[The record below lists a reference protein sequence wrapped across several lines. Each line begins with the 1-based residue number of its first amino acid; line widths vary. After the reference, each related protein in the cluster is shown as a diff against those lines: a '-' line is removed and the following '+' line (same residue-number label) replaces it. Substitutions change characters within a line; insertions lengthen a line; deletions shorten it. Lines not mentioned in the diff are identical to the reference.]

1 MREVI
6 ISEREEGQRLDR
18 YLEKYMP
25 DAPKSFFYKMMRK
38 KNIVLNGKKVS
49 GSERI
54 QTGDQIKL
62 FLADETIDGFRS
74 GKKAQEVDLGAQHL
88 SQAKR
93 PTNGARQMPQAKRPT
108 NGAQQMPQAKRL
120 EKGARQGKI
129 ELQQGHYDRNLPPLQ
144 IVYEDAQFLV
154 VNKPVGVLSQKADR
168 NDRSIV
174 EQITDYLAD
183 NAADDTFRP
192 GICNRLDRNTSGLI
206 VAGKTV
212 RALQDI
218 NKRFKERTICKYYL
232 CVVHGSVSK
241 KQYLKGYLEKDSR
254 TNKVTVRQQ
263 PGPNSVPIATEY
275 LPLQQGVYQGESFTL
290 LQVHLITGKSH
301 QIRAHLASIGHPLVG
316 DVKYSTKR
324 ASAFDREQLHQ
335 RVQLLHAWQ
344 LIFTAHGKEYVWKA
358 ELPDNFAQ
366 VLRRLG
372 IEIKCSYCTIHKELR
387 ELCHLGI
394 QEDFE
399 ALC

>member
-6 ISEREEGQRLDR
+6 ISEREQGQRLDR

-62 FLADETIDGFRS
+62 FLADETIEGFRS
-74 GKKAQEVDLGAQHL
+74 GKKAREVDLGAQHL

-93 PTNGARQMPQAKRPT
+93 PTNGAQHLSQAKRPT
-108 NGAQQMPQAKRL
+108 NGARQMPQAKRL

-212 RALQDI
+212 RALQDM

-275 LPLQQGVYQGESFTL
+275 LPLQQGMYQGESFTL

-372 IEIKCSYCTIHKELR
+372 MEIK
-387 ELCHLGI
+387 
-394 QEDFE
+394 
-399 ALC
+399 

>member
-62 FLADETIDGFRS
+62 FLADETIEGFRS

-93 PTNGARQMPQAKRPT
+93 LTNGARQMPQAKRPT
-108 NGAQQMPQAKRL
+108 NGAQQMPQAKRS

-129 ELQQGHYDRNLPPLQ
+129 ELQQGYYDRNLPPLQ

-212 RALQDI
+212 RALQDM

-372 IEIKCSYCTIHKELR
+372 METEQNSI
-387 ELCHLGI
+387 
-394 QEDFE
+394 
-399 ALC
+399 

>member
-38 KNIVLNGKKVS
+38 KNIVLNEKKVS

-62 FLADETIDGFRS
+62 FLADETIEGFRS
-74 GKKAQEVDLGAQHL
+74 GKKAQEVDLGAQQMP
-88 SQAKR
+88 QAKRLEKGARQMPQVKR
-93 PTNGARQMPQAKRPT
+93 PTNGARQMSP
-108 NGAQQMPQAKRL
+108 AKRL

-212 RALQDI
+212 RALQDM

-232 CVVHGSVSK
+232 CVVHGSVLK

-275 LPLQQGVYQGESFTL
+275 LPLQQGMYQGESFTL

-372 IEIKCSYCTIHKELR
+372 MEIK
-387 ELCHLGI
+387 
-394 QEDFE
+394 
-399 ALC
+399 

>member
-62 FLADETIDGFRS
+62 FLADETIEGFRL

-93 PTNGARQMPQAKRPT
+93 LEKGARQMPQAKRPT

-212 RALQDI
+212 RALQDM

-275 LPLQQGVYQGESFTL
+275 LPLQQGMYQGESFTL

-372 IEIKCSYCTIHKELR
+372 MEIK
-387 ELCHLGI
+387 
-394 QEDFE
+394 
-399 ALC
+399 

>member
-62 FLADETIDGFRS
+62 FLADETIEGFRS
-74 GKKAQEVDLGAQHL
+74 GKKAQEVDLGAQQMP
-88 SQAKR
+88 QAKR
-93 PTNGARQMPQAKRPT
+93 LEKGARQMPQAKRPT
-108 NGAQQMPQAKRL
+108 NGARQMSPAKRL
-120 EKGARQGKI
+120 GKGARQGKI

-212 RALQDI
+212 RALQDM

-232 CVVHGSVSK
+232 CVVHGSVLK

-275 LPLQQGVYQGESFTL
+275 LPLQQGMYQGESFTL

-372 IEIKCSYCTIHKELR
+372 MEIK
-387 ELCHLGI
+387 
-394 QEDFE
+394 
-399 ALC
+399 

>member
-62 FLADETIDGFRS
+62 FLADETIEGFRL
-74 GKKAQEVDLGAQHL
+74 GKKAQEIDLGAQHL

-93 PTNGARQMPQAKRPT
+93 PTNGAQHLSQAKRPT
-108 NGAQQMPQAKRL
+108 NGARQMPQAKRL

-212 RALQDI
+212 RALQDM

-275 LPLQQGVYQGESFTL
+275 LPLQQGMYQGESFTL

-372 IEIKCSYCTIHKELR
+372 IETKQNSI
-387 ELCHLGI
+387 
-394 QEDFE
+394 
-399 ALC
+399 

>member
-62 FLADETIDGFRS
+62 FLADETIEGFRS

-88 SQAKR
+88 SQVKR
-93 PTNGARQMPQAKRPT
+93 PTNGAQQMPQAKRPT
-108 NGAQQMPQAKRL
+108 NGAQHLSQAKRL

-212 RALQDI
+212 RALQDM

-275 LPLQQGVYQGESFTL
+275 LPLQQGMYQGESFTL

-372 IEIKCSYCTIHKELR
+372 IETKQNSI
-387 ELCHLGI
+387 
-394 QEDFE
+394 
-399 ALC
+399 

>member
-62 FLADETIDGFRS
+62 FLADETIEGFRS

-93 PTNGARQMPQAKRPT
+93 LTNGARQMPQAKRPT
-108 NGAQQMPQAKRL
+108 NGAQQMPQAKRS

-129 ELQQGHYDRNLPPLQ
+129 ELQQGYYDRNLPPLQ

-212 RALQDI
+212 RALQDM

-275 LPLQQGVYQGESFTL
+275 LPLQQGMYQGESFTL

-335 RVQLLHAWQ
+335 RVQLLLAWQ

-372 IEIKCSYCTIHKELR
+372 METEQNSI
-387 ELCHLGI
+387 
-394 QEDFE
+394 
-399 ALC
+399 

>member
-62 FLADETIDGFRS
+62 FLADETIEGFRS
-74 GKKAQEVDLGAQHL
+74 GKKAQEVDLGAQQMP
-88 SQAKR
+88 QAKR
-93 PTNGARQMPQAKRPT
+93 LEKGARQMPQAKRPT
-108 NGAQQMPQAKRL
+108 NGARQMSPAKRL

-212 RALQDI
+212 RALQDM

-232 CVVHGSVSK
+232 CVVHGSVLK

-275 LPLQQGVYQGESFTL
+275 LPLQQGMYQGESFTL

-366 VLRRLG
+366 VLRRRG
-372 IEIKCSYCTIHKELR
+372 MEIK
-387 ELCHLGI
+387 
-394 QEDFE
+394 
-399 ALC
+399 

>member
-6 ISEREEGQRLDR
+6 ISERGEGQRLDR

-62 FLADETIDGFRS
+62 FLADETIEGFRS

-93 PTNGARQMPQAKRPT
+93 LTNGARQMPQAKRPT
-108 NGAQQMPQAKRL
+108 NGAQQMPPAKRS

-129 ELQQGHYDRNLPPLQ
+129 ELQQGYYDRNLPPLQ

-212 RALQDI
+212 RALQDM

-372 IEIKCSYCTIHKELR
+372 METEQNSI
-387 ELCHLGI
+387 
-394 QEDFE
+394 
-399 ALC
+399 

>member
-62 FLADETIDGFRS
+62 FLADETIEGFRS
-74 GKKAQEVDLGAQHL
+74 GKKAQEVDLGARQMP
-88 SQAKR
+88 QAKR
-93 PTNGARQMPQAKRPT
+93 PTNGARQMSQAKRPT
-108 NGAQQMPQAKRL
+108 NGAQQMPQAKRM
-120 EKGARQGKI
+120 EKGVRQGKI

-212 RALQDI
+212 RALQDM

-275 LPLQQGVYQGESFTL
+275 LPLQQGMYQGESFTL

-372 IEIKCSYCTIHKELR
+372 MEIK
-387 ELCHLGI
+387 
-394 QEDFE
+394 
-399 ALC
+399 

>member
-62 FLADETIDGFRS
+62 FLADETIEGFRS
-74 GKKAQEVDLGAQHL
+74 GKKAQEVDLGARQMP
-88 SQAKR
+88 QAKR
-93 PTNGARQMPQAKRPT
+93 PTNGARQMSQAKRPT
-108 NGAQQMPQAKRL
+108 NGAQQMPQAKRM

-212 RALQDI
+212 RALQDM
-218 NKRFKERTICKYYL
+218 NKRFKERTTCKYYL

-275 LPLQQGVYQGESFTL
+275 LPLQQGMYQGESFTL

-366 VLRRLG
+366 VLRRFG
-372 IEIKCSYCTIHKELR
+372 MEIK
-387 ELCHLGI
+387 
-394 QEDFE
+394 
-399 ALC
+399 

>member
-62 FLADETIDGFRS
+62 FLADETIEGFRS
-74 GKKAQEVDLGAQHL
+74 GKKAQEVDLGAQQMP
-88 SQAKR
+88 QAKR
-93 PTNGARQMPQAKRPT
+93 LEKGARQMPQAKRPT
-108 NGAQQMPQAKRL
+108 NGARQMSPAKRL

-212 RALQDI
+212 RALQDM

-232 CVVHGSVSK
+232 CVVHGSVLK

-275 LPLQQGVYQGESFTL
+275 LPLQRGMYQGESFTL

-372 IEIKCSYCTIHKELR
+372 MEIK
-387 ELCHLGI
+387 
-394 QEDFE
+394 
-399 ALC
+399 

>member
-62 FLADETIDGFRS
+62 FLADETIEGFRS
-74 GKKAQEVDLGAQHL
+74 GKKAQEVDLGAQQMP
-88 SQAKR
+88 QAKR
-93 PTNGARQMPQAKRPT
+93 LEKGARQMPQAKRPT
-108 NGAQQMPQAKRL
+108 NGARQMSLAKRL

-212 RALQDI
+212 RALQDM

-232 CVVHGSVSK
+232 CVVHGSVLK

-275 LPLQQGVYQGESFTL
+275 LPLQQGMYQGESFTL

-372 IEIKCSYCTIHKELR
+372 MEIK
-387 ELCHLGI
+387 
-394 QEDFE
+394 
-399 ALC
+399 

>member
-62 FLADETIDGFRS
+62 FLADETIEGFRS
-74 GKKAQEVDLGAQHL
+74 GKKAQEVDLGAQQMP
-88 SQAKR
+88 QAKR
-93 PTNGARQMPQAKRPT
+93 LEKGARQMPQAKRPT
-108 NGAQQMPQAKRL
+108 NGARQMSPAKRL

-212 RALQDI
+212 RALQDM

-232 CVVHGSVSK
+232 CVVHGSVLK

-275 LPLQQGVYQGESFTL
+275 LPLQQGMYQGESFTL

-372 IEIKCSYCTIHKELR
+372 IETKQNSI
-387 ELCHLGI
+387 
-394 QEDFE
+394 
-399 ALC
+399 

>member
-62 FLADETIDGFRS
+62 FLADETIEGFRS
-74 GKKAQEVDLGAQHL
+74 GKKAQEVDLGAQQMP
-88 SQAKR
+88 QAKR
-93 PTNGARQMPQAKRPT
+93 LEKGARQMPQAKRPT
-108 NGAQQMPQAKRL
+108 NCALQMSPAKRL

-212 RALQDI
+212 RALQDM

-232 CVVHGSVSK
+232 CVVHGSVLK

-275 LPLQQGVYQGESFTL
+275 LPLQQGMYQGESFTL

-372 IEIKCSYCTIHKELR
+372 MEIK
-387 ELCHLGI
+387 
-394 QEDFE
+394 
-399 ALC
+399 

>member
-62 FLADETIDGFRS
+62 FLADETIEGFRS
-74 GKKAQEVDLGAQHL
+74 GKKAQEVDLGAQQMP
-88 SQAKR
+88 QAKR
-93 PTNGARQMPQAKRPT
+93 LEKGARQMPQAKRPT
-108 NGAQQMPQAKRL
+108 NGARQMSPAKRL

-212 RALQDI
+212 RALQDMS
-218 NKRFKERTICKYYL
+218 KRFKERTICKYYL
-232 CVVHGSVSK
+232 CVVHGSVLK

-275 LPLQQGVYQGESFTL
+275 LPLQQGMYQGESFTL

-372 IEIKCSYCTIHKELR
+372 MEIK
-387 ELCHLGI
+387 
-394 QEDFE
+394 
-399 ALC
+399 

>member
-62 FLADETIDGFRS
+62 FLADETIEGFRS
-74 GKKAQEVDLGAQHL
+74 GKKAQEVDLGAQQMP
-88 SQAKR
+88 QAKR
-93 PTNGARQMPQAKRPT
+93 LEKGARQMPQAKRPT
-108 NGAQQMPQAKRL
+108 NGARQMSPAKRL

-168 NDRSIV
+168 NARSIV

-212 RALQDI
+212 RALQDM

-232 CVVHGSVSK
+232 CVVHGSVLK

-275 LPLQQGVYQGESFTL
+275 LPLQQGMYQGESFTL

-372 IEIKCSYCTIHKELR
+372 MEIK
-387 ELCHLGI
+387 
-394 QEDFE
+394 
-399 ALC
+399 

>member
-62 FLADETIDGFRS
+62 FLADETIEGFRS
-74 GKKAQEVDLGAQHL
+74 GKKAQEVDLGARQMPQAKRPTNGAQHL

-93 PTNGARQMPQAKRPT
+93 PTNGARQMPP
-108 NGAQQMPQAKRL
+108 AKRL

-212 RALQDI
+212 RALQDM

-275 LPLQQGVYQGESFTL
+275 LPLQQGMYQGESFTL

-372 IEIKCSYCTIHKELR
+372 IETKQNSI
-387 ELCHLGI
+387 
-394 QEDFE
+394 
-399 ALC
+399 

>member
-62 FLADETIDGFRS
+62 FLADETIEGFRS
-74 GKKAQEVDLGAQHL
+74 GKKAQEVDLGARQMP
-88 SQAKR
+88 QAKR
-93 PTNGARQMPQAKRPT
+93 PTNGARQMSQAKRPT
-108 NGAQQMPQAKRL
+108 NGAQQMPQAKRM
-120 EKGARQGKI
+120 EKGVRQGKI

-183 NAADDTFRP
+183 NVADDTFRP

-212 RALQDI
+212 RALQDM

-275 LPLQQGVYQGESFTL
+275 LPLQQGMYQGESFTL

-324 ASAFDREQLHQ
+324 ASAFDRELLHQ

-372 IEIKCSYCTIHKELR
+372 IETKQNSI
-387 ELCHLGI
+387 
-394 QEDFE
+394 
-399 ALC
+399 

>member
-62 FLADETIDGFRS
+62 FLADETIEGFRS

-93 PTNGARQMPQAKRPT
+93 PTNGAQHLSQAKRPT
-108 NGAQQMPQAKRL
+108 NGAQQMPQAKRM

-212 RALQDI
+212 RALQDM

-275 LPLQQGVYQGESFTL
+275 LPLQQGMYQGESFTL
-290 LQVHLITGKSH
+290 LQVHLIKGKSH

-366 VLRRLG
+366 VLRRFG
-372 IEIKCSYCTIHKELR
+372 MEIK
-387 ELCHLGI
+387 
-394 QEDFE
+394 
-399 ALC
+399 

>member
-62 FLADETIDGFRS
+62 FLADETIEGFRL

-93 PTNGARQMPQAKRPT
+93 PTNGAQHLSQAKRPT
-108 NGAQQMPQAKRL
+108 NGARQMPQAKRL

-154 VNKPVGVLSQKADR
+154 VNKPVGVLSQKANR

-212 RALQDI
+212 RALQDM

-275 LPLQQGVYQGESFTL
+275 LPLQQGMYQGESFTL

-372 IEIKCSYCTIHKELR
+372 MEIK
-387 ELCHLGI
+387 
-394 QEDFE
+394 
-399 ALC
+399 

>member
-62 FLADETIDGFRS
+62 FLADETIEGFRS

-93 PTNGARQMPQAKRPT
+93 PTNGARQMS
-108 NGAQQMPQAKRL
+108 QAKRL

-154 VNKPVGVLSQKADR
+154 VNKPVGVLSKSGQK
-168 NDRSIV
+168 
-174 EQITDYLAD
+174 
-183 NAADDTFRP
+183 
-192 GICNRLDRNTSGLI
+192 
-206 VAGKTV
+206 
-212 RALQDI
+212 
-218 NKRFKERTICKYYL
+218 
-232 CVVHGSVSK
+232 
-241 KQYLKGYLEKDSR
+241 
-254 TNKVTVRQQ
+254 
-263 PGPNSVPIATEY
+263 
-275 LPLQQGVYQGESFTL
+275 
-290 LQVHLITGKSH
+290 
-301 QIRAHLASIGHPLVG
+301 
-316 DVKYSTKR
+316 
-324 ASAFDREQLHQ
+324 
-335 RVQLLHAWQ
+335 
-344 LIFTAHGKEYVWKA
+344 
-358 ELPDNFAQ
+358 
-366 VLRRLG
+366 
-372 IEIKCSYCTIHKELR
+372 
-387 ELCHLGI
+387 
-394 QEDFE
+394 
-399 ALC
+399 

>member
-62 FLADETIDGFRS
+62 FLADETIEGFRS

-93 PTNGARQMPQAKRPT
+93 PTNGARQMSQAKRPT
-108 NGAQQMPQAKRL
+108 NGARQMSPAKRL

-212 RALQDI
+212 RALQDM

-275 LPLQQGVYQGESFTL
+275 LPLQQGMYQGEYFTL

-372 IEIKCSYCTIHKELR
+372 IETKQNSI
-387 ELCHLGI
+387 
-394 QEDFE
+394 
-399 ALC
+399 

>member
-62 FLADETIDGFRS
+62 FLADETIEGFRS
-74 GKKAQEVDLGAQHL
+74 GKKAREVDLGAQHL

-93 PTNGARQMPQAKRPT
+93 PTNGAQHLSQAKRPT
-108 NGAQQMPQAKRL
+108 NGARQMPQAKRL

-212 RALQDI
+212 RALQDM

-275 LPLQQGVYQGESFTL
+275 LPLQQGMYQGESFTL

-335 RVQLLHAWQ
+335 RVQLLNAWQ

-372 IEIKCSYCTIHKELR
+372 MEIK
-387 ELCHLGI
+387 
-394 QEDFE
+394 
-399 ALC
+399 

>member
-62 FLADETIDGFRS
+62 FLADETIEGFRS
-74 GKKAQEVDLGAQHL
+74 GKKAREVDLGAQHL

-93 PTNGARQMPQAKRPT
+93 PTNGAQHLSQAKRPT
-108 NGAQQMPQAKRL
+108 NGARQMPQAKRL

-212 RALQDI
+212 RALQDM

-232 CVVHGSVSK
+232 CVVHGSVLK

-275 LPLQQGVYQGESFTL
+275 LPLQQGMYQGESFTL

-372 IEIKCSYCTIHKELR
+372 MEIK
-387 ELCHLGI
+387 
-394 QEDFE
+394 
-399 ALC
+399 

>member
-62 FLADETIDGFRS
+62 FLADETIEGFRS

-212 RALQDI
+212 RALQDM

-275 LPLQQGVYQGESFTL
+275 LPLQQGMYQGESFTL

-372 IEIKCSYCTIHKELR
+372 IETKQNSI
-387 ELCHLGI
+387 
-394 QEDFE
+394 
-399 ALC
+399 

>member
-62 FLADETIDGFRS
+62 FLADETIEGFRS

-93 PTNGARQMPQAKRPT
+93 PTNGAQHLSQAKRPT
-108 NGAQQMPQAKRL
+108 NGAQQMPQAKRM

-212 RALQDI
+212 RALQDM

-275 LPLQQGVYQGESFTL
+275 LPLQQGMYQGESFTL

-366 VLRRLG
+366 VLRRFG
-372 IEIKCSYCTIHKELR
+372 MEIK
-387 ELCHLGI
+387 
-394 QEDFE
+394 
-399 ALC
+399 

>member
-62 FLADETIDGFRS
+62 FLADETIEGFRS

-93 PTNGARQMPQAKRPT
+93 LEKGARQMPQAKRPT

-120 EKGARQGKI
+120 ENGARQGKI

-183 NAADDTFRP
+183 NVADDTFRP

-212 RALQDI
+212 RALQDM

-275 LPLQQGVYQGESFTL
+275 LPLQQGMYQGESFTL

-372 IEIKCSYCTIHKELR
+372 MEIK
-387 ELCHLGI
+387 
-394 QEDFE
+394 
-399 ALC
+399 

>member
-62 FLADETIDGFRS
+62 FLADETIEGFRS
-74 GKKAQEVDLGAQHL
+74 GKKAQEVDLGAQQMP
-88 SQAKR
+88 QAKR
-93 PTNGARQMPQAKRPT
+93 LEKGARQMPQAKRPT
-108 NGAQQMPQAKRL
+108 NGARQMSPAKRL

-212 RALQDI
+212 RALQGM

-232 CVVHGSVSK
+232 CVVHGSVLK

-275 LPLQQGVYQGESFTL
+275 LPLQQGMYQGESFTL

-372 IEIKCSYCTIHKELR
+372 MEIK
-387 ELCHLGI
+387 
-394 QEDFE
+394 
-399 ALC
+399 

>member
-62 FLADETIDGFRS
+62 FLADETIEGFRS
-74 GKKAQEVDLGAQHL
+74 GKKAQEVDLGAQQMP
-88 SQAKR
+88 QAKR
-93 PTNGARQMPQAKRPT
+93 LEKGARQMPQAKRPT
-108 NGAQQMPQAKRL
+108 NGARQMSPAKRL

-212 RALQDI
+212 RALQDM

-232 CVVHGSVSK
+232 CVVHGSLLK

-275 LPLQQGVYQGESFTL
+275 LPLQQGMYQGESFTL

-372 IEIKCSYCTIHKELR
+372 MEIK
-387 ELCHLGI
+387 
-394 QEDFE
+394 
-399 ALC
+399 

>member
-62 FLADETIDGFRS
+62 FLADETIEGFRL

-93 PTNGARQMPQAKRPT
+93 PTNGAQHLSQAKRPT
-108 NGAQQMPQAKRL
+108 NGARQMPQAKRL

-183 NAADDTFRP
+183 NVADDTFRP

-212 RALQDI
+212 RALQDM

-275 LPLQQGVYQGESFTL
+275 LPLQQGMYQGESFTL

-366 VLRRLG
+366 VLRRFG
-372 IEIKCSYCTIHKELR
+372 MEIK
-387 ELCHLGI
+387 
-394 QEDFE
+394 
-399 ALC
+399 

>member
-62 FLADETIDGFRS
+62 FLADETIEGFRS

-93 PTNGARQMPQAKRPT
+93 LEKGARQMPQAKRPT

-120 EKGARQGKI
+120 ENGARQGKI

-212 RALQDI
+212 RALQDM

-232 CVVHGSVSK
+232 CVVHGSVLK

-275 LPLQQGVYQGESFTL
+275 LPLQQGMYQGESFTL

-372 IEIKCSYCTIHKELR
+372 MEIK
-387 ELCHLGI
+387 
-394 QEDFE
+394 
-399 ALC
+399 

>member
-6 ISEREEGQRLDR
+6 ISEREEGQRLDH

-62 FLADETIDGFRS
+62 FLADETIEGFRS
-74 GKKAQEVDLGAQHL
+74 GKKAREVDLGAQHL

-93 PTNGARQMPQAKRPT
+93 PTNGAQHLSQAKRPT
-108 NGAQQMPQAKRL
+108 NGARQMPQAKRL

-212 RALQDI
+212 RALQDM

-275 LPLQQGVYQGESFTL
+275 LPLQQGMYQGESFTL

-372 IEIKCSYCTIHKELR
+372 MEIK
-387 ELCHLGI
+387 
-394 QEDFE
+394 
-399 ALC
+399 

>member
-62 FLADETIDGFRS
+62 FLADETIEGFRS
-74 GKKAQEVDLGAQHL
+74 GKKAQEVDLGARQMP
-88 SQAKR
+88 QAKR
-93 PTNGARQMPQAKRPT
+93 PTNGARQMSQAKRPT
-108 NGAQQMPQAKRL
+108 NGAQQMPQAKRM

-129 ELQQGHYDRNLPPLQ
+129 ELQQGHYDRNLSPLQ

-212 RALQDI
+212 RALQDM

-275 LPLQQGVYQGESFTL
+275 LPLQQGMYQGESFTL

-366 VLRRLG
+366 VLRRFG
-372 IEIKCSYCTIHKELR
+372 MEIK
-387 ELCHLGI
+387 
-394 QEDFE
+394 
-399 ALC
+399 